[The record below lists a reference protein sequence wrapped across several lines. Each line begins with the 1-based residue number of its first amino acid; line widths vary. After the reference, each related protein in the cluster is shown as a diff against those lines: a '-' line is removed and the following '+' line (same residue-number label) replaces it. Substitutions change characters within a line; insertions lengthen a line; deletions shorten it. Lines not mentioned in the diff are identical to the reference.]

1 MQCVTRGIIIRA
13 KSVGDDRLLTILTSD
28 YGVISA
34 AARGANKPR
43 GRLTS
48 STELFCY
55 SKLVLFRYRDSTTVD
70 SAEVEQSFFA
80 LRQDIVALS
89 LASYIAELCCELAPP
104 EEAAPEYLRL
114 VLNTLHLLS
123 RGKKPVWLLKPVF
136 ELRLM
141 TMAGFMP
148 DLTGCAVC
156 GEFDEQDGE
165 HMRFSVESGALYC
178 HNCDLVEYRAEP
190 LPDGV
195 LAAMRHIIY
204 SPVEKLFSF
213 SLPEEGLR
221 ALTRICESYML
232 YHLQKQY
239 RSLGFFYSV
248 AEE

>member
-1 MQCVTRGIIIRA
+1 MQCVTHGIIIRA

-28 YGVISA
+28 YGVVSA
-34 AARGANKPR
+34 VARGANKPR

-114 VLNTLHLLS
+114 VLNTLHLLC
-123 RGKKPVWLLKPVF
+123 RGKKPIWLLKPVF

-156 GEFDEQDGE
+156 GKFDEHTDKP
-165 HMRFSVESGALYC
+165 MRFSAETGALYC
-178 HNCDLVEYRAEP
+178 QNCYNSEVHAEI
-190 LPDGV
+190 LPNGV
-195 LAAMRHIIY
+195 LSAMRHIIY
-204 SPVEKLFSF
+204 SPIEKLFSF
-213 SLPEEGLR
+213 SLPEDGLR
-221 ALTRICESYML
+221 FLTQICESYML

>member
-1 MQCVTRGIIIRA
+1 MQCVTHGVIIRA

-34 AARGANKPR
+34 VARGANKPR

-55 SKLVLFRYRDSTTVD
+55 SKMVLFRYRGSNTVD

-80 LRQDIVALS
+80 LRQNIAALS

-123 RGKKPVWLLKPVF
+123 KGSKSVWLLKPLF

-156 GEFDEQDGE
+156 GKFGEQDSE
-165 HMRFSVESGALYC
+165 HMCFSIETGTLYC
-178 HNCDLVEYRAEP
+178 QNCKNAEFRAESIP
-190 LPDGV
+190 EGV
-195 LAAMRHIIY
+195 LSAMRHIIY
-204 SPVEKLFSF
+204 SPVEKLFAF
-213 SLPEEGLR
+213 SLPEDGLR
-221 ALTRICESYML
+221 ILTRICESYML
-232 YHLQKQY
+232 YHFQKQC
-239 RSLGFFYSV
+239 RSLSFFYSV
-248 AEE
+248 VE

>member
-1 MQCVTRGIIIRA
+1 MQCVTHGIIIRA
-13 KSVGDDRLLTILTSD
+13 KSVSDDRLLTILTSD

-34 AARGANKPR
+34 VARGANKPR

-55 SKLVLFRYRDSTTVD
+55 SKLVLFRYRDSTTID

-80 LRQDIVALS
+80 LRQNIVALS

-104 EEAAPEYLRL
+104 EEAAPDYLRL

-123 RGKKPVWLLKPVF
+123 KGKKTVWLLKPVF

-148 DLTGCAVC
+148 DLTGCAAC
-156 GEFDEQDGE
+156 GKFEEQGDGP
-165 HMRFSVESGALYC
+165 MRFSIETGTLYC
-178 HNCDLVEYRAEP
+178 QNCYDPQHTAEVVP
-190 LPDGV
+190 QGV
-195 LAAMRHIIY
+195 LSAMRHIIY
-204 SPVEKLFSF
+204 SPFEKLFSF

-221 ALTRICESYML
+221 ILTHICESYML
-232 YHLQKQY
+232 FHLQKQY